1 MRRTLAS
8 GGALLATCSG
18 LFLASCARIDH
29 GPDLRQSADALE
41 RATGIRASWSDQ
53 TPMRVF
59 HVDESGRLS
68 VDGAIALALAN
79 NRALRADLEV
89 IGQAKAE
96 LIQAGLLPNP
106 MLSISL
112 GLPEAGGLANLQFAL
127 AQDLAAI
134 WLIPTRVQSAR
145 AMLQQRILSV
155 ADIALGLTTDIRT
168 NYSTLQYQALA
179 IQQQEQNL
187 AILREAMEI
196 AQARLRSGSTT
207 QLDVNLIQSRYL
219 ETDLELL
226 AIRNEFAVTQRTLLR
241 LLGFARA
248 TDEWRPTELSF
259 DSPRLPL
266 ALSED
271 ELVDI
276 ALLQRLDLHAADF
289 ERVSA
294 LADFEQQRLRVIQN
308 LGIGIMGERFERQ
321 ALPGRDILADT
332 ARASIAAGQ
341 LTAPEIESRAQRR
354 QERDLEIANILG
366 PSFEVTL
373 PIFDQNQA
381 QIAKARFRARELHQR
396 YREVEQRIIEN
407 VRTALKQRRLAQ
419 DRVRVFRESLLPLQ
433 ESNLDLS
440 ETAYRAGR
448 ESILTVLL
456 AQESLIRTRLA
467 HAAALRDLE
476 ISTANLE
483 RQLAGRLSEL
493 ATQSPTTQPASQS
506 SGGRDGPSSSAA
518 SGPDGA
524 NGYDPDTK
532 GMSGYDL
539 ATRP

>member
-1 MRRTLAS
+1 MNRNAVSGRCAAVVLLAMALPGCAHIDHRAELQEAS
-8 GGALLATCSG
+8 QRFEKLTGRNPAWQEPFEGGALAMDGSG
-18 LFLASCARIDH
+18 VLTLEDSLQL
-29 GPDLRQSADALE
+29 GLR
-41 RATGIRASWSDQ
+41 
-53 TPMRVF
+53 
-59 HVDESGRLS
+59 
-68 VDGAIALALAN
+68 N
-79 NRALRADLEV
+79 NRSLRADLEV

-96 LIQAGLLPNP
+96 LVQAGLLPNP
-106 MLSISL
+106 MLSVSIQF
-112 GLPEAGGLANLQFAL
+112 PEAGGLADLSFGL

-145 AMLQQRILSV
+145 ALLQQRILSV

-179 IQQQEQNL
+179 VRLQEQNL

-226 AIRNEFAVTQRTLLR
+226 ALRSEFAVTQRTLLR

-248 TDEWRPTELSF
+248 TDDWRPTELSL
-259 DSPRLPL
+259 DPPRLAL
-266 ALSED
+266 TLSED
-271 ELVDI
+271 RLVEV
-276 ALLQRLDLHAADF
+276 ALLQRLDLQAADF
-289 ERVSA
+289 EREAA

-308 LGIGIMGERFERQ
+308 LGIGVMGERFERR
-321 ALPGRDILADT
+321 ALPGRNLLADT

-341 LTAPEIESRAQRR
+341 LTAPEIESAGQRR
-354 QERDLEIANILG
+354 IERSQEIESIVG
-366 PSFEVTL
+366 PSLEMSL

-381 QIAKARFRARELHQR
+381 QIAKAQFRARELQER
-396 YREVEQRIIEN
+396 YREVEQRIVET

-433 ESNLDLS
+433 ASNLDLS

-456 AQESLIRTRLA
+456 AQESLIRTRLG

-483 RQLAGRLSEL
+483 RQLAGRLLEL
-493 ATQSPTTQPASQS
+493 ETQPPTTQPASQP
-506 SGGRDGPSSSAA
+506 SGERGGPNISTGSGVGRAD
-518 SGPDGA
+518 
-524 NGYDPDTK
+524 GYDADPK
-532 GMSGYDL
+532 GVPGYDL

>member
-1 MRRTLAS
+1 MNRSAAS
-8 GGALLATCSG
+8 GTIVAIAWLGMLLSG
-18 LFLASCARIDH
+18 CAQIDH
-29 GPDLRQSADALE
+29 RAELQEAAQRFEKLTGRNPAWQDPPEGGELTIDASGPLTLDTALQL
-41 RATGIRASWSDQ
+41 GLQ
-53 TPMRVF
+53 
-59 HVDESGRLS
+59 
-68 VDGAIALALAN
+68 N
-79 NRALRADLEV
+79 NRSLCADLEV
-89 IGQAKAE
+89 IGQAKAD

-134 WLIPTRVQSAR
+134 WLIPTRVQSSR

-179 IQQQEQNL
+179 IQLQEQNL

-266 ALSED
+266 APSED

-276 ALLQRLDLHAADF
+276 ALLQRLDLQAADF

-308 LGIGIMGERFERQ
+308 LGIGITGERFERQ

-341 LTAPEIESRAQRR
+341 LTAPEIQSRAQRR

-366 PSFEVTL
+366 PSLELTL

-381 QIAKARFRARELHQR
+381 QIARAHFRARELHQR
-396 YREVEQRIIEN
+396 YREVEQRIVEN
-407 VRTALKQRRLAQ
+407 VRTALKRRHLAQ

-456 AQESLIRTRLA
+456 AQESLIRTRLG

-493 ATQSPTTQPASQS
+493 ETQPPTTQPASRPTGEFGGQS
-506 SGGRDGPSSSAA
+506 VSAA
-518 SGPDGA
+518 PGA
-524 NGYDPDTK
+524 TRADTFNSEKKGAPGYDF
-532 GMSGYDL
+532 